1 MAAKLPSPM
10 NEPQA
15 HSVQS
20 PPAPELLE
28 PGDYSQYLLN
38 NRNEILFVLR
48 ALLPDAAR
56 ITVYFNEGRDF
67 LLTTL
72 VTIEEEGSAIVLDY
86 GSDAAMNRK
95 ALEADKLFCA
105 TQLDNVKIQFILR
118 SVTEVVFEGRP
129 AFRAAF
135 PDTVLRLQRRE
146 FFRLT
151 VPIARPLRCIL
162 PYQQA
167 NGSRAQIEVKVVDI
181 SGGGL
186 AMMSPPEGIGFEAGA
201 EFPNCRLELPEVG
214 IVVATLRVCN
224 VFEVTLRN
232 GATVKRAGCQFKV
245 LPGPM
250 LTLVQRYIIKVERER
265 KARESGLS

>member
-1 MAAKLPSPM
+1 M
-10 NEPQA
+10 NEPQSA
-15 HSVQS
+15 PAQTSS
-20 PPAPELLE
+20 APELLE

-38 NRNEILFVLR
+38 AKSEILFVLR

-72 VTIEEEGSAIVLDY
+72 VAIEDDAIVLDY
-86 GSDAAMNRK
+86 GSDSAMNRK

-105 TQLDNVKIQFILR
+105 TQLDHVKIQFILR
-118 SVTEVVFEGRP
+118 GVSQVSYEGRP

-135 PDTVLRLQRRE
+135 PDSVLRLQRRE

-162 PYQQA
+162 PYEKA
-167 NGSRAQIEVKVVDI
+167 DGSRAQIEVKVVDI
-181 SGGGL
+181 SGGGM
-186 AMMSPPEGIGFEAGA
+186 AIMSPPEGIGFQADA
-201 EFPNCRLELPEVG
+201 EFPNCRVELPEVG
-214 IVVATLRVCN
+214 IVVATVKVCS
-224 VFEVTLRN
+224 VFEITLRN
-232 GATVKRAGCQFKV
+232 GSNVKRAGCQFKN
-245 LPGPM
+245 LSGPM

-265 KARESGLS
+265 KARETGMG

>member
-1 MAAKLPSPM
+1 MNQQQTLPVESP
-10 NEPQA
+10 
-15 HSVQS
+15 S
-20 PPAPELLE
+20 APELLE
-28 PGDYSQYLLN
+28 PGDYSQYLLST
-38 NRNEILFVLR
+38 RNEILFVLR

-72 VTIEEEGSAIVLDY
+72 VAIEEDTIILDY

-105 TQLDNVKIQFILR
+105 TQLENVKIQFILR
-118 SVTEVVFEGRP
+118 GLAEVDYEGRP

-151 VPIARPLRCIL
+151 VPIARPLRCIV
-162 PYQQA
+162 PYEKDD
-167 NGSRAQIEVKVVDI
+167 GSRGQLEVKVMDI

-186 AMMSPPEGIGFEAGA
+186 AIMSPPDDIGFQAGT

-214 IVVATLRVCN
+214 IIVATLRVCN
-224 VFEVTLRN
+224 LFELTLRN
-232 GATVKRAGCQFKV
+232 GSNVKRAGCQFKTM
-245 LPGPM
+245 PGPM

-265 KARESGLS
+265 KARETGMN

>member
-1 MAAKLPSPM
+1 MNDPQTTPAQPS
-10 NEPQA
+10 
-15 HSVQS
+15 S
-20 PPAPELLE
+20 APELLE
-28 PGDYSQYLLN
+28 PGDYSQFLLSA
-38 NRNEILFVLR
+38 RSEILFVLR
-48 ALLPDAAR
+48 ALLPEASR

-72 VTIEEEGSAIVLDY
+72 VAIEDDAIILDY
-86 GSDAAMNRK
+86 GSDSAMNRK

-105 TQLDNVKIQFILR
+105 TQLDKVKIQFILR
-118 SVTEVVFEGRP
+118 GVSAVSYEGRP

-135 PDTVLRLQRRE
+135 PDTLLRLQRRE

-162 PYQQA
+162 PYLKED
-167 NGSRAQIEVKVVDI
+167 GSRAQIEVKVVDI

-186 AMMSPPEGIGFEAGA
+186 AVMSPPEDIGFHADA

-214 IVVATLRVCN
+214 IIVATIKVCS
-224 VFEVTLRN
+224 VFEITLRN
-232 GATVKRAGCQFKV
+232 GSVIKRAGCQFKS

-265 KARESGLS
+265 KARETGMN

>member
-1 MAAKLPSPM
+1 M

-15 HSVQS
+15 TPAH
-20 PPAPELLE
+20 PPAAPELLE

-38 NRNEILFVLR
+38 SKNEILFVLR
-48 ALLPDAAR
+48 PLVPEGAR

-72 VTIEEEGSAIVLDY
+72 VAIGDDHLVLDY

-95 ALEADKLFCA
+95 ALETDKLFCA
-105 TQLDNVKIQFILR
+105 TQHENVKIQFILR
-118 SVTEVVFEGRP
+118 GVTQISYEGRP

-135 PDTVLRLQRRE
+135 PDTLLRLQRRE

-162 PYQQA
+162 PYQKA
-167 NGSRAQIEVKVVDI
+167 DGSRAQIEVKVVDI

-186 AMMSPPEGIGFEAGA
+186 AIMAPPEGIGFEADA
-201 EFPNCRLELPEVG
+201 EFPNCRIELPEVG
-214 IVVATLRVCN
+214 IVVATMKVCN
-224 VFEVTLRN
+224 VFEITLRN
-232 GATVKRAGCQFKV
+232 GSHVKRAGCQFKN

-265 KARESGLS
+265 KARETGMG